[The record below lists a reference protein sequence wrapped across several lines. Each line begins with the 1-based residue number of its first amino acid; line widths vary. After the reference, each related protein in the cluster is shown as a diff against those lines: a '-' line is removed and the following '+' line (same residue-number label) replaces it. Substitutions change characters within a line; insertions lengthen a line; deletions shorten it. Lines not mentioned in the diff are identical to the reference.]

1 MGRVEVLNTNN
12 STAQHGNLHFSVLFI
27 GTDSLFIEGME
38 RISQGGAWG
47 PAVLPSQSQT
57 QGSWWY
63 VSKGMGMERRNL
75 NPTP

>member
-38 RISQGGAWG
+38 RIFTRRGLGPCSAAIPKPNPGVLVVRVKRDGNGA
-47 PAVLPSQSQT
+47 PEP
-57 QGSWWY
+57 
-63 VSKGMGMERRNL
+63 
-75 NPTP
+75 